1 MSKYLRPFRCEILTP
16 EGHRERLEALSVVF
30 PASDGMVG
38 VLGGRAP
45 LVTTVGAGGL
55 TVEPTGHAKPVSYF
69 VAGGFA
75 RMCDDV
81 LTVLTEDCCLVKDL
95 DGEQAWRDI
104 EQARA
109 LPADTDA
116 QIVRRDKLLHAA
128 QMKFNLIQQR
138 DGGPK
143 SIDEIG
149 EE

>member
-1 MSKYLRPFRCEILTP
+1 MPKYLRPFQCDILTP
-16 EGHRERLEALSVVF
+16 GGHRERIEALSVMF

-55 TVEPTGHAKPVSYF
+55 VVDPTGAGDQKRYF

-81 LTVLTEDCCLVKDL
+81 LTILTEECCLIKDL
-95 DGEQAWRDI
+95 DGEEAWRDI
-104 EQARA
+104 ERARA
-109 LPADTDA
+109 MPMETDA
-116 QIVRRDKLLHAA
+116 QIARRDEMLHAA
-128 QMKFNLIQQR
+128 QMKFNLVQLR

>member
-1 MSKYLRPFRCEILTP
+1 MSKYLRPFRCDILTP
-16 EGHRERLEALSVVF
+16 EGHRQRLDALSVVF

-55 TVEPTGHAKPVSYF
+55 TVEPPGGAEPVRFF

-95 DGEQAWRDI
+95 DGEEAWREI
-104 EQARA
+104 ERARA
-109 LPADTDA
+109 LPIDTDA
-116 QIVRRDKLLHAA
+116 QIARRDELLHAA
-128 QMKFNLIQQR
+128 QTKFNLIQQR